1 MDQNINRDQLLNL
14 YSQQLTR
21 VPGYKP
27 VAVSDTEEIEE
38 LDPLTLAQLKAAEK
52 SPLSKDMVILSP
64 SAQRFLEF
72 LRVHFPIDPYIF
84 LHNNFIKNVNFGKAV
99 GVVLDKTT
107 KGYRMVFAML
117 MKK

>member
-14 YSQQLTR
+14 YSQQLTKI
-21 VPGYKP
+21 PGFKP
-27 VAVSDTEEIEE
+27 DPISEAEEIEE

-64 SAQRFLEF
+64 SAQKFLEF
-72 LRVHFPIDPYIF
+72 LRVNFPIDPYIF
-84 LHNNFIKNVNFGKAV
+84 LHNNFIKNVNFGKSV
-99 GVVLDKTT
+99 GVILDKTT

-117 MKK
+117 LKK

>member
-1 MDQNINRDQLLNL
+1 MEQNINREQLLNL

-21 VPGYKP
+21 IPGYKP
-27 VAVSDTEEIEE
+27 DTVSEAEEIEE

-64 SAQRFLEF
+64 SAQKFLES
-72 LRVHFPIDPYIF
+72 LRTHFPIDPYVF
-84 LHNNFIKNVNFGKAV
+84 LHNNFIKNVNFGKTV

-107 KGYRMVFAML
+107 KGYKMVFAML